1 MNQSDTFQVETLGD
15 VTVITLGTSYETID
29 GPLVKE
35 TENKLLAVVGDPG
48 CRALVLDMTDTR
60 FFGSSFIESLIRV
73 WNTIKSREG
82 SSLSLC
88 GLQPYCE
95 EVLTV
100 THLNQIWGLF
110 PSREAALSANQSA
123 RA

>member
-1 MNQSDTFQVETLGD
+1 MSQSDTFQVETLGD

-29 GPLVKE
+29 GPLVKV
-35 TENKLLAVVGDPG
+35 TENKLLAVVEAPG
-48 CRALVLDMTDTR
+48 CRAVVLDMAATR

-73 WNTIKSREG
+73 WNKIKEREG

-110 PSREAALSANQSA
+110 PSREAALSANPSA

>member
-15 VTVITLGTSYETID
+15 VTVITLGTGYETID

-35 TENKLLAVVGDPG
+35 TENKLLKVVEDPT
-48 CRALVLDMTDTR
+48 CRVLVLDMTDTR
-60 FFGSSFIESLIRV
+60 FFGSAFIESLIRV
-73 WNTIKSREG
+73 WNKIKGREG

-110 PSREAALSANQSA
+110 PSREAALTANQSA